1 MAKPKI
7 KNLPKNTWI
16 KVATN
21 ATSGMVW
28 ALTAGPVY
36 LHTYRPTGQAAPT
49 SRAEGVKLDESI
61 QVYSSEGI
69 DVYVMAAEYDGKVR
83 VDV

>member
-7 KNLPKNTWI
+7 KSLTKNTWV

-21 ATSGMVW
+21 VSSGMVW
-28 ALTAGPVY
+28 ALTLGPVY

-49 SRAEGVKLDESI
+49 SRAEGVKLDESMQI
-61 QVYSSEGI
+61 YSLTGI
-69 DVYVMAAEYDGKVR
+69 DVYVMAAEYAGKVR